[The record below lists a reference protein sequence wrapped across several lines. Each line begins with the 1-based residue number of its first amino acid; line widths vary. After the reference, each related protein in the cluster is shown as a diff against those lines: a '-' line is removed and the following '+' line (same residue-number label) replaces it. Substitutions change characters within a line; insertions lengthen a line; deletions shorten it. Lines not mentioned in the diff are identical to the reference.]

1 MILGSSRSYPI
12 LGWIVLGTPLN

>member
-12 LGWIVLGTPLN
+12 LGWIVLGTP